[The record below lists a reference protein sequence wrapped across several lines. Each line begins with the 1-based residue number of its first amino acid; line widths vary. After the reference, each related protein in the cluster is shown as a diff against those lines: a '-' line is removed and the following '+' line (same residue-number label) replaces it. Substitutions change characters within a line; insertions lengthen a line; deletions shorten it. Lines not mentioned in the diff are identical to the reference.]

1 MEQAKIPPAP
11 TAALVKLELLKPET
25 ISHIVALLEKDALPN
40 LQADVSNYAKGRMRV
55 WLPYEAPL
63 DSPQSFSRPFVP
75 GLLRD
80 ELWQFIVDLCAKH
93 GFTAQVALASKGGSI
108 EPHRDTTYA
117 AEWSFAINLGKC
129 NWSIASGR
137 DMSKPDYSMQLNGGE
152 VFKFNCKHV
161 HSVSN
166 VDPNRWAINVWAI
179 ANTNTANKLNI
190 HQRLQTM
197 LDANPDVAEFI
208 NKHKPT
214 THGEVKPVE
223 QETPQEKLKRLTQEH
238 NHKQKGEEVIAYMHD
253 FFHVITNNPTAEEA
267 KAYATAEKTGKPFKT
282 GSVARIGANGP
293 YTHNLWLM
301 PIKNNPTW
309 QYGLLEQKLNS
320 RGKKFT
326 LKMISINELKQ
337 WITKDNGDLDALIE
351 ESNLAWANA
360 THAFFLKMK
369 DSNEWSP
376 QDLGINVIDMKKTP
390 KRLQEITRFT
400 QIYRSK
406 PMNSI
411 KLDSYTNEWL
421 AGYYN
426 QYGLQYDAS
435 QEVMFDG
442 PAFMRKSSFIKMC
455 FSINDEQTKS
465 KIIGG
470 VHNGNHTWLFRMITP
485 KFMLKGLLH
494 IVEDEDINADL
505 VYHESMEKKELSTT
519 NDNYTFVAWPMPTA
533 YEVSVDDQSM
543 INNPWLY
550 THDQLTSTCNTML
563 SDFKKEVEAGD
574 MPEWMLVDSDE
585 QEDGGVINEDNEL
598 QEWHANYAKWQKA
611 GYSLYDSSNFI
622 HLAYGQL
629 ANRMA
634 ASLRRGNIWLPMFNA
649 FMAPVVTHEALQIM
663 GGQNLP
669 QDRANVVW
677 YDERFGAIIPGNR
690 FVETAELH
698 DTWDQDGDMARFIRI
713 KLWCSDKN
721 ALQTYRDGFVVPAD
735 LEIPDTPEEA
745 INMVVVIRS
754 PNNPGGYSIEPY
766 HEESMPFMRVNE
778 SMVQVIDLVTA
789 TLPMGEL
796 FRDVQVNTR
805 LNFILDSAKYSKR
818 KLTRENAKE
827 MIEAQLVN
835 PSFGSFANF
844 MMVHAY
850 MYGPS
855 YPSYMPAN
863 GNDIIDASSQ
873 TANVQAFDFIRKS
886 VANLWETMK
895 TDVASKGIKF
905 DRYIMARMPQDMAG
919 ELAHLAVDGPY
930 TELVNLY
937 TKVLRDVREEAKN
950 TIYLRSRSTLIPQL
964 QELIPTLSEST
975 QAICEQFNSK
985 YMRML
990 RVYDNNKLEAKAE
1003 ETKWSSRYFKAWN
1016 AVFASQE
1023 LESVVKQMVEEIE
1036 QAKSPAKMA
1045 VALYRWIT
1053 DPKMSYERVWHEGRN
1068 EYVKANAHLRYGLVD
1083 RVLFQAGRRGQKTMM
1098 DLLIQGLKDLGL

>member
-1 MEQAKIPPAP
+1 MEETKTPPAP
-11 TAALVKLELLKPET
+11 RAALVKLELLKPET
-25 ISHIVALLEKDALPN
+25 INYIVDLLEREALPN
-40 LQADVSNYAKGRMRV
+40 LQSDVSSYAKGRMRV

-63 DSPQSFSRPFVP
+63 DSPQSFSRPFIP
-75 GLLRD
+75 GLLHG

-108 EPHRDTTYA
+108 LPHRDTTYA
-117 AEWSFAINLGKC
+117 AEWAFAINLGEC
-129 NWSIASGR
+129 NWGIASDR
-137 DMSKPDYSMQLNGGE
+137 EMKSPDYFMQLKGGE

-161 HSVSN
+161 HAVSN
-166 VDPNRWAINVWAI
+166 VDPNRWAINIWAI
-179 ANTNTANKLNI
+179 AETNAAAKLNI
-190 HQRLQTM
+190 NQRLQQM
-197 LDANPDVAEFI
+197 LGENPHVAEFI

-214 THGEVKPVE
+214 INGEVKPMNK
-223 QETPQEKLKRLTQEH
+223 ETPQEKLKRLTQEH
-238 NHKQKGEEVIAYMHD
+238 NHQQKGEEMIAYMHD

-267 KAYATAEKTGKPFKT
+267 IAYTTAEKTGKPFKT
-282 GSVARIGANGP
+282 GSVVRIGLSGP
-293 YTHNLWLM
+293 YKHNLWLM
-301 PIKNNPTW
+301 PIKSNPTW

-320 RGKKFT
+320 RGKKFM
-326 LKMISINELKQ
+326 LKMIPINDLRT
-337 WITKDNGDLDALIE
+337 WIEKDNGDLDALIE

-360 THAFFLKMK
+360 THAFFLKTK
-369 DSNEWSP
+369 DSNDWSP

-406 PMNSI
+406 SMDSI

-421 AGYYN
+421 ADYYN

-455 FSINDEQTKS
+455 FSINDEKTKS

-470 VHNGNHTWLFRMITP
+470 VHHGNRTWLFRMITP

-519 NDNYTFVAWPMPTA
+519 NNSYTFVAWPMPTV
-533 YEVSVDDQSM
+533 YEVAVDDQSM
-543 INNPWLY
+543 INNRWLY
-550 THDQLTSTCNTML
+550 THDQLVATCNTLL
-563 SDFKKEVEAGD
+563 SDFKKEIEAGD
-574 MPEWMLVDSDE
+574 MPKWMLVNPDE
-585 QEDGGVINEDNEL
+585 QEDDGIVNEDNEL

-629 ANRMA
+629 ANRMS
-634 ASLRRGNIWLPMFNA
+634 ASLKRGNIWLPMFNA
-649 FMAPVVTHEALQIM
+649 FMAPVITHEALQIM

-713 KLWCSDKN
+713 KLWCSDKDF
-721 ALQTYRDGFVVPAD
+721 LQIYRDGFVVPAD

-789 TLPMGEL
+789 TLPMNEL
-796 FRDVQVNTR
+796 FRNVEVSTK
-805 LNFILDSAKYSKR
+805 LKSIIDSTQYSKR
-818 KLTRENAKE
+818 GLTKDNAKE
-827 MIEAQLVN
+827 MIEAQLIN
-835 PSFGSFANF
+835 KGFGSFANF
-844 MMVHAY
+844 MMVY
-850 MYGPS
+850 SFIYGPS
-855 YPSYMPAN
+855 YPNFMPAN

-873 TANVQAFDFIRKS
+873 TANAKAFAFIDQS
-886 VANLWETMK
+886 VNDLWNKMAADILGKE
-895 TDVASKGIKF
+895 IKF
-905 DRYIMARMPQDMAG
+905 DGYITSRMPADLAQ
-919 ELAHLAVDGPY
+919 ELADLVVGGPY
-930 TELVNLY
+930 TDLVKLY
-937 TKVLRDVREEAKN
+937 IEVLGQVREEAKS
-950 TIYLRSRSTLIPQL
+950 TIYLRSRSTLIPKL
-964 QELIPTLSEST
+964 QEMIPTLSDDT

-1016 AVFASQE
+1016 AIFASQE

-1036 QAKSPAKMA
+1036 KAKSPAKMA

-1053 DPKMSYERVWHEGRN
+1053 DPKMSYERVWHDGRK